1 MSSIL
6 EQLKSYLESEE
17 GKEEDIKRENEKIKL
32 RKERED
38 KYIQYLHNLSLPD
51 RTALF
56 EKIKAKYESIDYY
69 NREIKLG
76 REPRELLYDYI
87 LEYGHRYGISNDI
100 LDAHFGYDSYII
112 DGIWIITAWYGQ
124 GTCYNFDRLLIL

>member
-17 GKEEDIKRENEKIKL
+17 GKEDIKRENEKIKL

-38 KYIQYLHNLSLPD
+38 KYIQYLHNLSLSD

-56 EKIKAKYESIDYY
+56 EKIKAKYESKEYY
-69 NREIKLG
+69 DREIKLG

-87 LEYGHRYGISNDI
+87 LEYGYRYGISNDI
-100 LDAHFGYDSYII
+100 PDAHFGYDSYII
-112 DGIWIITAWYGQ
+112 DGIWVITVWYGQ
-124 GTCYNFDRLLIL
+124 GTCYNFNKL

>member
-6 EQLKSYLESEE
+6 EQLKSYFESEE
-17 GKEEDIKRENEKIKL
+17 GKEDIKRENEKIKL

-56 EKIKAKYESIDYY
+56 EKIKAKYESIKYY

-112 DGIWIITAWYGQ
+112 DGIWVITAWYGQ
-124 GTCYNFDRLLIL
+124 GTCYNFDKLLIL

>member
-6 EQLKSYLESEE
+6 EQLKSYFESEE
-17 GKEEDIKRENEKIKL
+17 GKEDIKRENEKIKL

-38 KYIQYLHNLSLPD
+38 KYIQYLYNLSLPD

-56 EKIKAKYESIDYY
+56 EKIKAKYESIKYY

-124 GTCYNFDRLLIL
+124 GTCYNFDKLLIL

>member
-17 GKEEDIKRENEKIKL
+17 GKEDIKRENENIKL

-56 EKIKAKYESIDYY
+56 EKIKAKYESIEYY

-87 LEYGHRYGISNDI
+87 LEYGHRYGKSNDI
-100 LDAHFGYDSYII
+100 LNAHFGYDSYII

>member
-17 GKEEDIKRENEKIKL
+17 GKEDIKRENEKIKL

-56 EKIKAKYESIDYY
+56 EKIKAKYESIEYY

>member
-17 GKEEDIKRENEKIKL
+17 GKEDIKRENEKIKL

>member
-17 GKEEDIKRENEKIKL
+17 GKEDIKRENEKIKL

-38 KYIQYLHNLSLPD
+38 KYIQYLHNLSLSD

-56 EKIKAKYESIDYY
+56 EKIKAKYESKEYY
-69 NREIKLG
+69 DREIKLG

-87 LEYGHRYGISNDI
+87 LEYGYRYGISNDI
-100 LDAHFGYDSYII
+100 PDAHFGYDSYII
-112 DGIWIITAWYGQ
+112 DGIWVITVWYGQ
-124 GTCYNFDRLLIL
+124 GTCYNFDKL

>member
-1 MSSIL
+1 MDLL

-17 GKEEDIKRENEKIKL
+17 GKEDIKRENEKIKL

-38 KYIQYLHNLSLPD
+38 RYIQHLHNLSLSD

-56 EKIKAKYESIDYY
+56 EKIKAKYESKEYY

-87 LEYGHRYGISNDI
+87 LEYGYRYGVSNDI
-100 LDAHFGYDSYII
+100 PDAHFGYDSYII
-112 DGIWIITAWYGQ
+112 DGMWVITVWYGQ
-124 GTCYNFDRLLIL
+124 GTCYNFDKL

>member
-6 EQLKSYLESEE
+6 DSIFEQLKSYFESEE
-17 GKEEDIKRENEKIKL
+17 GKEDIKRENEKIKL

-38 KYIQYLHNLSLPD
+38 KYIQYLHNLSLSD

-56 EKIKAKYESIDYY
+56 EKIKAKYESKEYY

-87 LEYGHRYGISNDI
+87 LEYGYRYGISNDI
-100 LDAHFGYDSYII
+100 PDAHFGYDSYII
-112 DGIWIITAWYGQ
+112 DGIWVITVWYGQ
-124 GTCYNFDRLLIL
+124 GTCYNFDKL

>member
-17 GKEEDIKRENEKIKL
+17 GKEYIKKENENIKL

-38 KYIQYLHNLSLPD
+38 KYIQHLHNLSLSD
-51 RTALF
+51 RTVLF
-56 EKIKAKYESIDYY
+56 EKIKAKYESKEYY
-69 NREIKLG
+69 DREIKLG

-87 LEYGHRYGISNDI
+87 LEYGYRYGISNDI
-100 LDAHFGYDSYII
+100 PDAHFGYDSYII
-112 DGIWIITAWYGQ
+112 DGIWVITVWYGQ
-124 GTCYNFDRLLIL
+124 GTCYNFDKL

>member
-17 GKEEDIKRENEKIKL
+17 GKEDIKRENENIKL

-38 KYIQYLHNLSLPD
+38 RYIQYLHNLSLSD

-56 EKIKAKYESIDYY
+56 DKIKAKYESKEYY
-69 NREIKLG
+69 DREIKLG

-100 LDAHFGYDSYII
+100 PDAHFGYDSYII
-112 DGIWIITAWYGQ
+112 DGIWVITVWYGQ
-124 GTCYNFDRLLIL
+124 GTCYNFDKLLIL

>member
-17 GKEEDIKRENEKIKL
+17 GKEDIKRENENIKL

-38 KYIQYLHNLSLPD
+38 KYIQYLYNLSLPD

-56 EKIKAKYESIDYY
+56 EKIKAKYDSQEYY
-69 NREIKLG
+69 DREVKLLK
-76 REPRELLYDYI
+76 REPREFLYDYI
-87 LEYGHRYGISNDI
+87 FEYGHKYGVVNEIP
-100 LDAHFGYDSYII
+100 DAMFGYDSYII
-112 DGIWIITAWYGQ
+112 DGIWVFTAWYGQ
-124 GTCYNFDRLLIL
+124 GTAYNFEKL